1 MKYISSKNRSVF
13 AAPQLFV
20 PFLTPVERNSDVDLI
35 IVGQGL
41 AGSAVAIRA
50 LVRGYKIMVFD
61 QPDENFVK
69 TWLAD
74 QIFPALR
81 NFYEETESLTNRKFF
96 YPMPV
101 YRPFASVEEQ
111 NEWMG
116 KSADEQYVNYVR
128 HFFPP
133 GNFDPRII
141 DPFGGMT
148 LNQSGYLDTR
158 SYLEAVRDYLT
169 TRSAFRNEIFQT
181 DALAVHEQGVRY
193 QNIAARKIVFCQ
205 GVENRSN
212 PWFNRFR
219 VNSLKGEFINV
230 QCDWRK
236 DVILNRGVYV
246 VPGSEEGEWRVGA
259 TYNWNDETPDVT
271 TWARTE
277 LSGKLEELLQIPYT
291 ITGQQCGVRPTTRD
305 RKPIIGAHPDYQSMI
320 IFNGLGT
327 KGVSLAPYFSEVLI
341 RWMENKGTI
350 EKEADVSRFN

>member
-1 MKYISSKNRSVF
+1 MKSDG
-13 AAPQLFV
+13 
-20 PFLTPVERNSDVDLI
+20 DVDLLI
-35 IVGQGL
+35 IGQGL

-50 LVRGYKIMVFD
+50 LARDYNVVVFD
-61 QPDENFVK
+61 QPDANRSSQFAAGLFNPITGRNFVK

-74 QIFPALR
+74 QIFPALHD
-81 NFYEETESLTNRKFF
+81 FYRETESLTNRKFF

-101 YRPFASVEEQ
+101 YKPFASVEEQ

-116 KSADEQYVNYVR
+116 KSADQQYVDYLR
-128 HFFPP
+128 HFFLP
-133 GNFDPRII
+133 GKFDARVC

-158 SYLEAVRDYLT
+158 SYLEAVRDHLKA
-169 TRSAFRNEIFQT
+169 RSAFRAETFQLE
-181 DALAVHEQGVRY
+181 DLAVDEDGVRY

-205 GVENRSN
+205 GVDNRSN
-212 PWFNRFR
+212 PWFKRFR
-219 VNSLKGEFINV
+219 VNSLKGEFINI

-259 TYNWNDETPDVT
+259 TYNWNDESPEVT
-271 TWARTE
+271 TLARSE
-277 LSGKLEELLQIPYT
+277 LSGKLEELLRIPYT

-305 RKPIIGAHPDYQSMI
+305 RKPIIGAHPDYPSMI

-341 RWMENKGTI
+341 RWVGNKGTI
-350 EKEADVSRFN
+350 NKEADVTRFN

>member
-1 MKYISSKNRSVF
+1 MKSDG
-13 AAPQLFV
+13 
-20 PFLTPVERNSDVDLI
+20 DVDLLI
-35 IVGQGL
+35 IGQGL
-41 AGSAVAIRA
+41 AGSAVAMRA
-50 LVRGYKIMVFD
+50 LTRGYNILVYD
-61 QPDENFVK
+61 QPDANRSSQFAAGLFNPVTGRNFVK

-74 QIFPALR
+74 RIFPALHD
-81 NFYEETESLTNRKFF
+81 FYQQTEMLTNRKFF

-101 YRPFASVEEQ
+101 YKPFASAEEQ

-116 KSADEQYVNYVR
+116 KSADQQYLDYVC

-133 GNFDPRII
+133 GKFDARIN

-158 SYLEAVRDYLT
+158 TYLEAVRHHLKA
-169 TRSAFRNEIFQT
+169 RSAFRAETFQT
-181 DALAVHEQGVRY
+181 EDLAVDGDGVRY

-219 VNSLKGEFINV
+219 VNSLKGEFINI

-246 VPGSEEGEWRVGA
+246 VPGSEGGEWRVGA
-259 TYNWNDETPDVT
+259 TYNWNDESPEVT
-271 TWARTE
+271 TWARSE
-277 LSGKLEELLQIPYT
+277 LSGKLEELLRIPYT

-305 RKPIIGAHPDYQSMI
+305 RKPIIGAHPDHPSMI